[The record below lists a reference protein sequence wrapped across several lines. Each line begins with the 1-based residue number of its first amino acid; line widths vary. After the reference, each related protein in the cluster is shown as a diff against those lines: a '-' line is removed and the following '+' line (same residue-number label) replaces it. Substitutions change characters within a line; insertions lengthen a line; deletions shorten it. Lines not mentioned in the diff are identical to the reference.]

1 MKKIVFLLLI
11 ALCLPIGL
19 MAQSYDDDLYF
30 IPSKEKEEP
39 APEKKEPVRRQ
50 ATTNIYTSPGTTVVV
65 QDRPCQ
71 IQRYYHFPCGGR
83 SAGTAPLTRRFWY
96 SCHRYSHHR
105 LLQYLY

>member
-50 ATTNIYTSPGTTVVV
+50 ATTNIYTSPGTTAKEI
-65 QDRPCQ
+65 PEMWTS
-71 IQRYYHFPCGGR
+71 I
-83 SAGTAPLTRRFWY
+83 TAATMHVKTTSRWRMTPYILKRNHARIWMANG
-96 SCHRYSHHR
+96 
-105 LLQYLY
+105 

>member
-65 QDRPCQ
+65 QDRKGNT
-71 IQRYYHFPCGGR
+71 RDVDEY
-83 SAGTAPLTRRFWY
+83 TAATMHVKTTSRWRMTPYILKRNHARIWMANG
-96 SCHRYSHHR
+96 
-105 LLQYLY
+105 